1 MNKRFRIR
9 LPRRTGRDLPGPRA
23 GRFTRRRAADGIH
36 RVGEGELHAGAEE
49 ARLEPRVRHHGRD
62 QRHARLVVPNAIT
75 PLSGTDVTQPGPSG
89 DGVPPTAIRV
99 EIFGSVSPDLINAI
113 QAANGVVNYTSTRWN
128 AITATLPVAAIVP
141 LAARSDITAI
151 RNPALGHTNVG
162 SVTSQGYVAHAAN
175 TVVAGGF
182 NGSGVKVGV
191 LSDSA
196 TPARVAAL
204 IASGDLPP
212 GTTSLPGQD
221 GSDVGGEDEGTAM
234 MEIVHDMAPGASL
247 LFATAFESETSFA
260 DNIIALANA
269 GCKVIVDD
277 VSYFDEGAFQD
288 GIVAQAVNQVTAM
301 GVTYFSAAANSGN
314 VTRNTSGTWEGDFN
328 SGGAVTGVINT
339 QTGETGLFHNFS
351 STGTQ
356 NYDVLTTATT
366 YITLKWSDPL
376 GASTNDYD
384 LFVLNSTGTS
394 ILAFSASAQDGTEDP
409 FEIAYRS
416 NGSAFPVNS
425 RIVIVKYTGAT
436 RAMHL
441 DTNRG
446 TVSIGTSGSTYGHNA
461 GLNTMSMAATNWNS
475 AKTGTR
481 PFTGFA
487 NPNETFSSDGPRKI
501 FYKPDGTPITPGNF
515 LFSTNGGQTLQKP
528 DVAAADGVT
537 THTPGFLPFFGT
549 SAAAPHGA
557 GIAAL
562 ILSAGRTT
570 RRTRSRRRCAPPR
583 STAWNRASIATRAS
597 ASRWRTRPSSTRS
610 RIDRKTIHAVKAIR
624 GGPQTGGP
632 PTTNPRETRS

>member
-1 MNKRFRIR
+1 MKKSFGIAC
-9 LPRRTGRDLPGPRA
+9 LAVVAVTSQARA
-23 GRFTRRRAADGIH
+23 QDISPDVLQQMAAISAVKANFTPAQKKLDSNLAFGILSATNDTS
-36 RVGEGELHAGAEE
+36 VSSFK
-49 ARLEPRVRHHGRD
+49 
-62 QRHARLVVPNAIT
+62 NAIT
-75 PLSGTDVTQPGPSG
+75 PLAGTDLTAPDAAGN
-89 DGVPPTAIRV
+89 GVPPTTIRV
-99 EIFGSVSPDLINAI
+99 EIFGTLSPDLINAI
-113 QAANGVVNYTSTRWN
+113 QASNGVVNYTSTRWN
-128 AITATLPVAAIVP
+128 AVTATLPVAAILP
-141 LAARSDITAI
+141 LASRADITSI

-162 SVTSQGYVAHAAN
+162 SVTSQGYIAHAAN
-175 TVVAGGF
+175 TVVSSGY
-182 NGSGVKVGV
+182 NGTGVTVGV

-221 GSDVGGEDEGTAM
+221 GSDVGGEDEGAAM
-234 MEIVHDMAPGASL
+234 MEIIHDMAPGAKL
-247 LFATAFESETSFA
+247 IFATAFESETGFA

-277 VSYFDEGAFQD
+277 ITYFDEGAFQD
-288 GIVAQAVNQVTAM
+288 GIIAQAVNQVTAM

-314 VTRNTSGTWEGDFN
+314 VTRGTSGTWEGDFKN
-328 SGGAVTGVINT
+328 GGVVTGVINT
-339 QTGETGLFHNFS
+339 ATGETGFFHNFA

-376 GASTNDYD
+376 GASNNDYD
-384 LFVLNSTGTS
+384 LFVLNAAGTA
-394 ILAFSASAQDGTEDP
+394 IYAFSADSQDGSEDP

-425 RIVIVKYTGAT
+425 RIVVVKYAGDA
-436 RAMHL
+436 RALHL

-446 TVSIGTSGSTYGHNA
+446 TLSLGTTGSTYGHNA
-461 GLNTMSMAATNWNS
+461 GLNTMSMAATYWNS

-487 NPNETFSSDGPRKI
+487 NLNETFSSDGPRKI
-501 FYKPDGTPITPGNF
+501 FFNPDGSAITPGNF
-515 LFSTNGGQTLQKP
+515 LFATSGGTTLQKP

-562 ILSAGRTT
+562 ILSAKPGYTPDQVKTAMRATAIDSMEPGVDRDSGLRHRHGQ
-570 RRTRSRRRCAPPR
+570 RRGPVRADALRSHRF
-583 STAWNRASIATRAS
+583 
-597 ASRWRTRPSSTRS
+597 
-610 RIDRKTIHAVKAIR
+610 K
-624 GGPQTGGP
+624 Q
-632 PTTNPRETRS
+632 